1 MTAVFVLDVPENEGV
16 VRVAGQDT
24 LLQIEKIGPYYR
36 IALDDADGER
46 QDDGDDGPPPKR
58 CEDVG
63 AGHTSTRD
71 QIIIDRRA
79 AACRHAV
86 WYSALAG
93 LQDALVVQ
101 HDKNALR
108 VVHRPQEPPPP
119 DVANRSGRR

>member
-24 LLQIEKIGPYYR
+24 LLQIEKVGPYYR
-36 IALDDADGER
+36 IALDRADGAE
-46 QDDGDDGPPPKR
+46 DAEGVDGPAPEPG
-58 CEDVG
+58 EDVG
-63 AGHTSTRD
+63 AGHTSTPD

-79 AACRHAV
+79 TACRHAV

-108 VVHRPQEPPPP
+108 VVHR
-119 DVANRSGRR
+119 